1 MKRLLAL
8 FFSLALLPMA
18 AESAWAQAP
27 GSTLPP
33 SPGFLA
39 QHPALGWL
47 LAAVL
52 GGVLGAW
59 LNARRLRRHYR
70 ARIHQVRLQTRE
82 EAARES
88 NFKTARS
95 VKPPTDYELK
105 FREENG
111 RLRQQV
117 TELTQQLAQRPTKRR
132 EGAPPPAAVQAIG
145 ASEVL
150 DYEAANEIVDE
161 NSAGSPTPFSER
173 GPAPEEFSEATP
185 ENAPPA
191 PRYAPA
197 QETGFLPDS
206 KLAAE
211 PLPQLPLLVDFNADD
226 PAKASFTLSPHV
238 NKVKLIGDG
247 LHHLREFFEFELP
260 IDRIISVSA
269 DAPGQLV
276 RQADGWLVVQ
286 RARLLVR

>member
-1 MKRLLAL
+1 MKRLLTL
-8 FFSLALLPMA
+8 FLALLTMA
-18 AESAWAQAP
+18 AGPAWAQATS
-27 GSTLPP
+27 STPPPLP
-33 SPGFLA
+33 SLWA
-39 QHPALGWL
+39 QYPALGWG

-59 LNARRLRRHYR
+59 LTARQLRRHYR

-82 EAARES
+82 EGTREVA
-88 NFKTARS
+88 FKTARS

-105 FREENG
+105 VREENT

-117 TELTQQLAQRPTKRR
+117 SELTRQLAQGPTQQV
-132 EGAPPPAAVQAIG
+132 GAPPLPAVEVVDTAEPLDSKAV
-145 ASEVL
+145 
-150 DYEAANEIVDE
+150 AAPSPTE
-161 NSAGSPTPFSER
+161 NSPSFPALEEKEPTPEGAR
-173 GPAPEEFSEATP
+173 EVPALE
-185 ENAPPA
+185 PA

-197 QETGFLPDS
+197 QQTAFLPDS

-211 PLPQLPLLVDFNADD
+211 PLPQLPLLLSFRPDD
-226 PAKASFTLSPHV
+226 PARASFTLSPHV
-238 NKVKLIGDG
+238 NQAKLIGDG
-247 LHHLREFFEFELP
+247 LHQLREFFDFELP
-260 IDRIISVSA
+260 AGRLVAVSA